1 MYMSATDYDNILK
14 KINAIV
20 EDNGYS
26 IHSRYDEEGGAF
38 MFEIKHGDIVT
49 SYIQMYND
57 SSRTIK
63 IGQEE
68 IEMSPLISI
77 SSLSTMADYR
87 GKGLALL
94 LISYGICYLKKL
106 SIEQSS
112 DIEYAILDDDSDN
125 NTMIKG
131 NIYNQFGFVYRDTPI
146 TDPLDSN
153 KVMPVGPEKQLLINR
168 NFINKVNKILNDK
181 FPMDYDH
188 LTTRVGKVTA
198 FGKDKPVKSRTRAVV
213 SASPYSTHEYNLRP
227 RPTVKG
233 GKKSKKTK
241 PKSKKYNRKRN
252 LTKRR

>member
-1 MYMSATDYDNILK
+1 MSVTDYDNIVK
-14 KINAIV
+14 KINTIV
-20 EDNGYS
+20 EDKGYS
-26 IHSRYDEEGGAF
+26 IHSRYDEEEGAF
-38 MFEIKHGDIVT
+38 MFEIIHGDIVV

-77 SSLSTMADYR
+77 SSLSTMTDYR

-94 LISYGICYLKKL
+94 LISYGICYLKKQ

-146 TDPLDSN
+146 TDPLDTN
-153 KVMPVGPEKQLLINR
+153 KVMPVGPEKQLLIDR
-168 NFINKVNKILNDK
+168 NFINNVNKILNDK
-181 FPMDYDH
+181 FPMDYTH
-188 LTTRVGKVTA
+188 STTMVR
-198 FGKDKPVKSRTRAVV
+198 KDNPIKSRTRALV

-227 RPTVKG
+227 RKTVKG

-241 PKSKKYNRKRN
+241 PKSKKYKRKRN